1 MPQRANVLR
10 EQAAEFRRLARTFM
24 TPELRERLE
33 KLAEQCDR
41 VADDIE
47 RGVER
52 PKAC

>member
-10 EQAAEFRRLARTFM
+10 EQAAEFRRLARTFT
-24 TPELRERLE
+24 TPDLRDRLE

-41 VADDIE
+41 VAEDIE
-47 RGVER
+47 RGLDR

>member
-1 MPQRANVLR
+1 MPERANVLR
-10 EQAAEFRRLARTFM
+10 EQAAEFRRLARTF
-24 TPELRERLE
+24 TSPDLRERLE

-47 RGVER
+47 HRVDR